1 MVRRPKPQD
10 WKPKRFEAGWEID
23 RLYKQKIFAGIVKE
37 AGLPNRVARECAF
50 RDCVLDAARWLYI
63 DRSYELRPTEK
74 QISTALETLSK
85 KIGAVRETLKNL
97 DADSKVL
104 LSVEFQALRRNIEQF
119 PSGPAGS
126 EPLVEVDRILRCLDE
141 STYSARQQLK
151 RPQKGPP
158 RKDAIVKAV
167 AKLAQQYPNFSGGK
181 VAGRSVNSDHN
192 EVTGEF
198 GRFAK
203 EALRPVLELTNEKV
217 TNDAIKR
224 ALRSLKKEK
233 PHN

>member
-1 MVRRPKPQD
+1 M
-10 WKPKRFEAGWEID
+10 EAGWEID

-37 AGLPNRVARECAF
+37 AGLPKRLARDCFF

-63 DRSYELRPTEK
+63 DRSYEHRPTEK
-74 QISTALETLSK
+74 QINATLDKLSRK
-85 KIGAVRETLKNL
+85 VGAVREALKNL
-97 DADSKVL
+97 DADSEVL

-141 STYSARQQLK
+141 STCSARQQLR
-151 RPQKGPP
+151 RPRKGPP

-167 AKLAQQYPNFSGGK
+167 AKLAQRYPNFSGGK
-181 VAGRSVNSDHN
+181 DAGRSVNSDDN

-203 EALRPVLELTNEKV
+203 AALRSVLELTGEKV
-217 TNDAIKR
+217 TNDTIKR
-224 ALRSLKKEK
+224 ARRSLSEEKER
-233 PHN
+233 N